1 MWTELSRR
9 KKKSSF
15 SLSVQVESS
24 QCVCVC
30 VCMCVVHACACV
42 CVCVCVLCTEGHNS
56 FSHASYRGNY
66 SQILMKQI
74 FEALSAAFAVF
85 SSLPS
90 LFYAEPLS
98 EK

>member
-1 MWTELSRR
+1 M
-9 KKKSSF
+9 
-15 SLSVQVESS
+15 SVCVL
-24 QCVCVC
+24 CMHVHVCVC
-30 VCMCVVHACACV
+30 VCCA
-42 CVCVCVLCTEGHNS
+42 EGHNS